1 MERTLTAIANE
12 VEALEAQIRGLEAK
26 KAELNDEL
34 VAAMVTNETDVAY
47 ADSGLGWKL
56 GTRNSYDYKPGA
68 YAYIE
73 SKGLMGE
80 FIKPPKL
87 TQSGIEALR
96 KADKLNYADLAEIEK
111 HTIVSAEYQ
120 LRKVTK
126 S

>member
-56 GTRNSYDYKPGA
+56 GTRNSYDYKRPA
-68 YAYIE
+68 YDYLE
-73 SKGLMGE
+73 QKGLLGE
-80 FIKPPKL
+80 FIAAPKVTKTKLDALLKSDKL
-87 TQSGIEALR
+87 T
-96 KADKLNYADLAEIEK
+96 YADLAEIEK
-111 HTIVSAEYQ
+111 HTIVTSEYQ
-120 LRKVTK
+120 LRKVAK